1 MEPDPGVDQSLAEL
15 GELAVLARL
24 RAFCAPQVGDDAY
37 IQQLPPE
44 KSLVV
49 TTDVLVDGVHFSD
62 RTMPPHA
69 LGWRAVAA
77 NLSDLAA
84 MGAAPLGITVAAA
97 LPSDTQWRWLEGV
110 YQGMQACLGRY
121 GGDIIGGDLARSG
134 VRSLAITALGAVSPS
149 AAIYRHTAQPEQ
161 AIVAT
166 GRHGAA
172 RAGLALLLGEL
183 DCKNIEADLCQDWI
197 AAHQYPTPRFDAI
210 AQLRQLAHTEFPNLD
225 NFAGMDSSDGLANA
239 VMQLCRASGV
249 GAKLVRSRLPLPPGL
264 SQAIG
269 QAQAE
274 DWTLYGGEDFEL
286 VMCLPTQIAEALVA
300 RLGGSSAVI
309 GQTTTAPRVLL
320 VKDLATR
327 DGETLSCEREFQ
339 HFEHTS

>member
-1 MEPDPGVDQSLAEL
+1 MESTSGFDPSLAEL

-24 RAFCAPQVGDDAY
+24 RAFCAPTVGDDAY
-37 IQQLPPE
+37 LQPLPPE
-44 KSLVV
+44 MSLVV
-49 TTDVLVDGVHFSD
+49 TTVFLVEGVHFSD
-62 RTMPPHA
+62 RTMPPPA
-69 LGWRAVAA
+69 VGWRAVAA

-84 MGAAPLGITVAAA
+84 MGAVPLGITVAAA
-97 LPSDTQWRWLEGV
+97 LPPETRWRWLEKV
-110 YQGMQACLGRY
+110 YQGMQACLRQY
-121 GGDIIGGDLARSG
+121 GGEILGGDLARSS
-134 VRSLAITALGAVSPS
+134 VRSFAITALGTVAPE
-149 AAIYRHTAQPEQ
+149 AAMYRDTAQPEQ
-161 AIVAT
+161 AIMVT

-183 DCKNIEADLCQDWI
+183 DCQNMDAKLCQDWI
-197 AAHQYPTPRFDAI
+197 AAHQSPVPRFDAI
-210 AQLRQLAHTEFPNLD
+210 AQLRQLTHTEFPNLN

-249 GAKLVRSRLPLPPGL
+249 GAKLIRSRLPLPAGL

-286 VMCLPTQIAEALVA
+286 VLCLPIQIAEALVA

-309 GQTTTAPRVLL
+309 GITTAAPEILL
-320 VKDLATR
+320 VEDLATSE
-327 DGETLSCEREFQ
+327 GEPLSCDREFQ
-339 HFEHTS
+339 HFQ